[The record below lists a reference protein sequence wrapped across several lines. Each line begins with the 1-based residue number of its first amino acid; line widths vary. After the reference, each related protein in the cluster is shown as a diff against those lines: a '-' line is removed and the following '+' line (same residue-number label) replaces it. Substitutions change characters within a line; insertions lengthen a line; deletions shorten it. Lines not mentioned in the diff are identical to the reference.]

1 MKKENRFIII
11 LIVVL
16 AIILCAGLFIN
27 NDDKKETST
36 KLTNDADTILSNAQ
50 SESSKVKSE
59 DKKEFQEINTNEYM
73 ELYKGQNK
81 TIVLIARPTC
91 HYCQIAEPILGK
103 IAKDYDLDI
112 KYLNTD
118 NFSEEEQSTV
128 VNSNEYF
135 KNSWGTPLLLIVN
148 NEEIVDVVDG
158 LTDTAHYIDFLKK
171 NGFIK

>member
-1 MKKENRFIII
+1 MKKENKFIII
-11 LIVVL
+11 LIVIL

-27 NDDKKETST
+27 NDDKEETST
-36 KLTNDADTILSNAQ
+36 KLTNDADIILSNAQ

-73 ELYKGQNK
+73 ELYRGQNK

-118 NFSEEEQSTV
+118 NLTRDDYETLIG
-128 VNSNEYF
+128 SNEF
-135 KNSWGTPLLLIVN
+135 LNNGLGTPILLIVN
-148 NEEIVDVVDG
+148 EEKIINAVDG
-158 LTDTAHYIDFLKK
+158 LTDTAHYIDFFKK
-171 NGFIK
+171 NGFIE